1 MHQCRLEHV
10 IPQFGRVVFSQPV
23 DAPLRF
29 ELQSLR
35 PQQTGEVALRAIP
48 PEWRPGFP
56 IVELGSIRYTQSQ
69 QPLRVQDERAEW
81 LLAELE
87 EGIYPA
93 IFYPESSAGR
103 GGVSVVVSG
112 VRFRGAFD
120 RFLSCRSELLNV
132 DIAALRAKTLHF
144 ATNKSALN
152 KGDRRALTELA
163 EYVKSGGPDRKVV
176 IEAHADA
183 RGGTQYNKRLSQRRA
198 RAVQEFL
205 LSQGLGQRQ
214 IRMSSYGEGK
224 PIANNRT
231 ETGRAQNRRALVRVV
246 N

>member
-1 MHQCRLEHV
+1 
-10 IPQFGRVVFSQPV
+10 
-23 DAPLRF
+23 
-29 ELQSLR
+29 
-35 PQQTGEVALRAIP
+35 
-48 PEWRPGFP
+48 
-56 IVELGSIRYTQSQ
+56 
-69 QPLRVQDERAEW
+69 
-81 LLAELE
+81 LAELE

-93 IFYPESSAGR
+93 IFYPESSSGR

-120 RFLSCRSELLNV
+120 DFLACRAGLLKV
-132 DIAALRAKTLHF
+132 DVVALGAKTLHF

-152 KGDRRALTELA
+152 SKDRRALAEVA
-163 EYVKSGGPDRKVV
+163 EYVKSGGPDRRVV

-205 LSQGLGQRQ
+205 LSQGLGQSQ
-214 IRMSSYGEGK
+214 VRMSSFGEGK